1 MEVPMVSIPATTA
14 AEYLAQLPENRRAVV
29 AALRKMV
36 KRRLPKGY
44 QEQAAWGMITYSV
57 PLARSG
63 PTYNGQPLCYAA
75 IAAQKNH
82 YALYLTGVYMAPALM
97 TRVQEAFKAAGKK
110 LDMGKS
116 CVRFKSL
123 DALPLD
129 ALGDVI
135 AAVPVDEFV
144 ARYQAVHPAPK
155 TRATAAKKAA
165 KPAAKAKGAKA
176 ARKK

>member
-1 MEVPMVSIPATTA
+1 MVSIPATTA
-14 AEYLAQLPENRRAVV
+14 DEYLAQLPEDRRAVV
-29 AALRKMV
+29 AAVRKMV

-44 QEQAAWGMITYSV
+44 QEQAAWGMITYTV

-63 PTYNGQPLCYAA
+63 PTYNGQPLCYAG

-82 YALYLTGVYMAPALM
+82 FALYLTGAYMDPAL
-97 TRVQEAFKAAGKK
+97 TKRVQEAFTAAGKK

-135 AAVPVDEFV
+135 AAVPVDVFV
-144 ARYQAVHPAPK
+144 ERYRAVHPAPK
-155 TRATAAKKAA
+155 KRAAATKKAS

-176 ARKK
+176 ARRK